1 MNLSQFCENLF
12 KEDGFILIDANSK
25 EYVIGKPKK
34 NPPIKLTILDK
45 KLHYKLLFLPDLY
58 FGDAYTDGSIKLEN
72 GSLTEFLELAMK
84 NIGRTEINYY
94 SKILNKLRGT
104 YRYLTSFN

>member
-34 NPPIKLTILDK
+34 NPPINKLTSKRL
-45 KLHYKLLFLPDLY
+45 
-58 FGDAYTDGSIKLEN
+58 IKN
-72 GSLTEFLELAMK
+72 QHSMVT
-84 NIGRTEINYY
+84 IYHQ
-94 SKILNKLRGT
+94 
-104 YRYLTSFN
+104 SFNNSSKTRNH

>member
-34 NPPIKLTILDK
+34 NPPIKLT
-45 KLHYKLLFLPDLY
+45 
-58 FGDAYTDGSIKLEN
+58 S
-72 GSLTEFLELAMK
+72 
-84 NIGRTEINYY
+84 
-94 SKILNKLRGT
+94 
-104 YRYLTSFN
+104 

>member
-58 FGDAYTDGSIKLEN
+58 FGEAYTDGEIVIEN
-72 GSLTEFLELAMK
+72 GTLTDFW
-84 NIGRTEINYY
+84 I
-94 SKILNKLRGT
+94 
-104 YRYLTSFN
+104 YL

>member
-34 NPPIKLTILDK
+34 KSTNQ
-45 KLHYKLLFLPDLY
+45 
-58 FGDAYTDGSIKLEN
+58 
-72 GSLTEFLELAMK
+72 
-84 NIGRTEINYY
+84 INYFRQ
-94 SKILNKLRGT
+94 K
-104 YRYLTSFN
+104 TSL

>member
-25 EYVIGKPKK
+25 EYVIGEPKK

-58 FGDAYTDGSIKLEN
+58 FGEAYTDGSIKIEN
-72 GSLTEFLELAMK
+72 GEL
-84 NIGRTEINYY
+84 
-94 SKILNKLRGT
+94 LRGILFVVFKF
-104 YRYLTSFN
+104 RFCIVNQNPLHVIKRLFGFL